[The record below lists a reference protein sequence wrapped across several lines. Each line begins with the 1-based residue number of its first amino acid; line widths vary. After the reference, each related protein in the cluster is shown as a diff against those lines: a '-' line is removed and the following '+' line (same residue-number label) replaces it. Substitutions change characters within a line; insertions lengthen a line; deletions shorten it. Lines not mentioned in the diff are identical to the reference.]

1 MASYDGTL
9 NIQQADSVQ
18 LELKGENAVTNL
30 GAKVFPPAGTSGALN
45 LSGAS
50 DSDTANWDDQGYKWE
65 VTKGADVDGNTVIT
79 SATLPLAP
87 GFNADTLTLPDTAV
101 TIVTEG
107 ESTIETLSPS
117 SGPQKTEL
125 SFSGPGP
132 LTITEQVN
140 IAGGRL

>member
-1 MASYDGTL
+1 M
-9 NIQQADSVQ
+9 
-18 LELKGENAVTNL
+18 
-30 GAKVFPPAGTSGALN
+30 FPPAGTSGALD

-79 SATLPLAP
+79 SATFPLAP

-140 IAGGRL
+140 IAGGATIIPLP